1 MRFNYQA
8 ILFDCDGVIVD
19 TETLSSNILQR
30 MLAEQG
36 LELDEHTLHTKF
48 AGHTNH
54 ENLALAESMLGHP
67 LPKDFATKFRDEFQS
82 SIKTSL
88 HPIEGVLELLA
99 AINCPIAMA
108 TNAQREELELK
119 LQLINLSEAFHTRF
133 AVNDVSHGKPAP
145 DLYLKAAA
153 ALNVEPK
160 HCIVIED
167 SLAGIKAGVAA
178 GATVLAYSAVLPAQA
193 QLDAGATATFESM
206 VELMS
211 LLGLK

>member
-36 LELDEHTLHTKF
+36 LHLDEHTLHTQF

-54 ENLALAESMLGHP
+54 ENLVLAESMLGRA
-67 LPKDFATKFRDEFQS
+67 LPADFPARFRKEFQT
-82 SIKTSL
+82 SIKSSL
-88 HPIEGVLELLA
+88 HPIEGVPELLA

-119 LQLINLSEAFHTRF
+119 LELIQLSKVFSNRF
-133 AVNDVSHGKPAP
+133 AVNDVEHGKPAP

-153 ALNVEPK
+153 ALGVAPQ

-193 QLDAGATATFESM
+193 QLDAGATATFDSM
-206 VELMS
+206 PELMT

>member
-36 LELDEHTLHTKF
+36 LHLDEHTLHTRF

-54 ENLALAESMLGHP
+54 ENLALAESMLGRA
-67 LPKDFATKFRDEFQS
+67 LPANFPALFREEFQNN
-82 SIKTSL
+82 IKTSL
-88 HPIEGVLELLA
+88 HPIAGVPELLD

-119 LQLINLSEAFHTRF
+119 LELINLAERFSTRF
-133 AVNDVSHGKPAP
+133 AVNDVQQGKPAP
-145 DLYLKAAA
+145 DLYLKASD
-153 ALNVEPK
+153 ALDVAPE

-178 GATVLAYSAVLPAQA
+178 GATVLAYSTVLPAQA
-193 QLDAGATATFESM
+193 QLEAGATATFDSM
-206 VELMS
+206 PDLMI